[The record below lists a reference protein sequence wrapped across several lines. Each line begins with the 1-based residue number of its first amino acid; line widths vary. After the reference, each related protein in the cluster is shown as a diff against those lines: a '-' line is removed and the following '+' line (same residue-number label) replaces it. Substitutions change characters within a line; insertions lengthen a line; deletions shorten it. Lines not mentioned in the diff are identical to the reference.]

1 MKKIGEVLDLK
12 AIQLKNTKVKFVV
25 KLLQY
30 HLNAIIYRYNQKF
43 SFKEYIVALEK
54 DLTSVV
60 LDSGLSGDREAVE
73 LLGKVREIIR
83 RLREHLK
90 TDAPS
95 LIDLNEAVDKSIRF
109 VLFQYSKSKTDVTL
123 RQMIDMLDE
132 VKLLSRIVEEN
143 SLLVTDRVKNLR
155 VLESQL
161 KERICSE
168 L

>member
-1 MKKIGEVLDLK
+1 M
-12 AIQLKNTKVKFVV
+12 KNTKVKFVV

-73 LLGKVREIIR
+73 LLGKVREIIK

-90 TDAPS
+90 MNALS
-95 LIDLNEAVDKSIRF
+95 LIDLNEAIDKSIRF
-109 VLFQYSKSKTDVTL
+109 TLFQYSKNKEDMTL

-132 VKLLSRIVEEN
+132 VKLQSRIVEDN
-143 SLLVTDRVKNLR
+143 NLLVTDRVKNLR
-155 VLESQL
+155 VLENQL
-161 KERICSE
+161 RDRIFGE

>member
-1 MKKIGEVLDLK
+1 MINCKV
-12 AIQLKNTKVKFVV
+12 IQLKNTKVRFVV

-30 HLNAIIYRYNQKF
+30 RLNTIIYRYNQKF
-43 SFKEYIVALEK
+43 SFKEYVVDFEE

-60 LDSGLSGDREAVE
+60 LDSGLNGDKEAVE
-73 LLGKVREIIR
+73 LLGRVREIIR

-109 VLFQYSKSKTDVTL
+109 TLFQYSKNKEDMTL

-132 VKLLSRIVEEN
+132 VKLQSRIVEDN
-143 SLLVTDRVKNLR
+143 NLSVTDRVKNLR
-155 VLESQL
+155 ALENQL
-161 KERICSE
+161 RNRICGE

>member
-1 MKKIGEVLDLK
+1 M
-12 AIQLKNTKVKFVV
+12 IQLKNTKVKFVV

-73 LLGKVREIIR
+73 LLGKVREIIK

-90 TDAPS
+90 MNALS
-95 LIDLNEAVDKSIRF
+95 LIDLNEAIDKSIRF
-109 VLFQYSKSKTDVTL
+109 TLFQYSKNKEDMTL

-132 VKLLSRIVEEN
+132 VKLQSRIVEDN
-143 SLLVTDRVKNLR
+143 NLLVTDRVKNLR
-155 VLESQL
+155 VLENQL
-161 KERICSE
+161 RDRIYGE

>member
-1 MKKIGEVLDLK
+1 M
-12 AIQLKNTKVKFVV
+12 KNTKVKFVV

-123 RQMIDMLDE
+123 RQMIDVLDG

-143 SLLVTDRVKNLR
+143 NLLVTDRVKNLR

-161 KERICSE
+161 KERIYNE

>member
-1 MKKIGEVLDLK
+1 M
-12 AIQLKNTKVKFVV
+12 KFVV

-123 RQMIDMLDE
+123 RQMIDVLDE

-143 SLLVTDRVKNLR
+143 NLLVTDRVKNLR

-161 KERICSE
+161 KERIYNE

>member
-1 MKKIGEVLDLK
+1 M
-12 AIQLKNTKVKFVV
+12 KFVV

-73 LLGKVREIIR
+73 LLGKVREIIK

-90 TDAPS
+90 MNALS
-95 LIDLNEAVDKSIRF
+95 LIDLNEAIDKSIRF
-109 VLFQYSKSKTDVTL
+109 TLFQYSKNKEDMTL

-132 VKLLSRIVEEN
+132 VKLQSRIVEDN
-143 SLLVTDRVKNLR
+143 NLLVTDRVKNLR
-155 VLESQL
+155 VLENQL
-161 KERICSE
+161 RDRIYGE

>member
-43 SFKEYIVALEK
+43 SFKEYVVAFEK
-54 DLTSVV
+54 DLASAV
-60 LDSGLSGDREAVE
+60 LDSGLSGDKEAVE
-73 LLGKVREIIR
+73 LLGKVRDIVK

-90 TDAPS
+90 TNAPS

-109 VLFQYSKSKTDVTL
+109 TLFQYSKNKADMPL
-123 RQMIDMLDE
+123 RQMIDVLDE
-132 VKLLSRIVEEN
+132 VKLQSRIVEDN
-143 SLLVTDRVKNLR
+143 NLLVTDRVKNLR
-155 VLESQL
+155 ALENQL
-161 KERICSE
+161 RDRICGE

>member
-1 MKKIGEVLDLK
+1 M
-12 AIQLKNTKVKFVV
+12 KFVV

-73 LLGKVREIIR
+73 LLGKVREIIK

-90 TDAPS
+90 MNALS
-95 LIDLNEAVDKSIRF
+95 LIDLNEAIDKSIRF
-109 VLFQYSKSKTDVTL
+109 TLFQYSKNKENMTL

-132 VKLLSRIVEEN
+132 VKLQSRIVEDN
-143 SLLVTDRVKNLR
+143 NLLVTDRVKNLR
-155 VLESQL
+155 VLENQL
-161 KERICSE
+161 RDRIYGE